1 MAWLCC
7 HCGSLR
13 ADNVC
18 VYEVTNVCGVSATA
32 ALIITNGAAVTCPG
46 CPLTRGAKTNWT
58 AAQTHTLSNA
68 VDPSR
73 CSSSSAL
80 FTTAPGFSNFQ
91 WTVSG
96 PGSYSTNGTGLSATF
111 SPTNAG
117 SGTLTFSADVFLPT
131 IALPCD
137 VTGAPTIS
145 VSTDFTVLEVASLI
159 PGFGSLTN
167 VARVIN
173 SNHTE
178 YRYCRQTSGTI
189 SVAATPS
196 ASVAD
201 LPDCWNL
208 NGTPKTL
215 TTVVPVDL
223 LGTNTI
229 VCVAGT
235 SGKTNSLI
243 GTTVA
248 LAQTNTVFAC
258 VGDTNTFSVTG
269 ESFAEITWEIVPPE
283 GGGGGASFLG
293 TNTGHEVQ
301 ILAGSSNC
309 DFYYVRPYVTGLRD
323 CAVQTPFK
331 VIRVDSLGVGGLYG
345 LNYIHTNDTWQFCA
359 VEPGAETTN
368 INVSVTLVPSVGE
381 ADLPASYSLTNTGPG
396 VGGEGK
402 LSRTVNLT
410 VVGTNIITARG
421 GSSSK
426 SVTVIVSRAKIAQ
439 TGPLFF
445 CVGTTNEF
453 SLTADSSG
461 DVTWEITPTPGTNG
475 PGFAGSSNT
484 GRTVLIR
491 AGSECGDYS
500 AHAYVTGLS
509 NCTCSPATF
518 KVVKVTSLQA
528 SGLSFDTNVGAYVTC
543 AAPTNAAYNPVQI
556 LATACPRDLNETN
569 VPPGWSIT
577 NSGPSISGTNNL
589 YRLLDDR
596 IPGSNVVVCTSGN
609 YSISTT
615 IFVVSSE
622 LKSIEFTSDHNL
634 LKKTPTT
641 TNAWAD
647 STEPF
652 EPVEWIPD
660 VRTNPISHTKNLR
673 LQANVTLRVQPPGV
687 RFDLIGSGSQ
697 PYVNLTSTNNVSTT
711 NDQVV
716 PVTAEAVL
724 PDHVG
729 VLSHTLDW
737 KIRVAGSDCSG
748 ASSGPH
754 KIYLTYGTPTGSV
767 ATEQRLNWDCT
778 TCTGESTL
786 TGIADKIY
794 DALASAPPQF
804 QMHPANRLTNQFWLL
819 MSGTDYQGQCIDL
832 AELMQLQ
839 VQLLGG
845 EASVG
850 YVYGS
855 TNTDCYST
863 NDCAWRTRTCP
874 GGLHGE
880 EMLLVWSAGA
890 WNSYEAVCEVANI
903 CYAIKVARGSAIE
916 ILRTWLG
923 ANTLD
928 SNYQAWWF
936 RDTTTGVWEPCMVPG
951 PRPVPAP

>member
-1 MAWLCC
+1 MTMKRVLTIVMSMAWLCC

-80 FTTAPGFSNFQ
+80 FTTAPGFSNFH

-111 SPTNAG
+111 CPTNAG
-117 SGTLTFSADVFLPT
+117 SGTLTFFADVFLPT
-131 IALPCD
+131 IALPCT
-137 VTGAPTIS
+137 VAGAPTIS
-145 VSTDFTVLEVASLI
+145 VSTDFTVLEVATLI

-178 YRYCRQTSGTI
+178 YRYCRPPSGTI

-196 ASVAD
+196 ASVAE

-215 TTVVPVDL
+215 TTVVPVDI

-331 VIRVDSLGVGGLYG
+331 VIRVDSLYVPTPPF
-345 LNYIHTNDTWQFCA
+345 ITCTHTNDTWRFCA

-368 INVSVTLVPSVGE
+368 INVSVTLVPSVAE

-410 VVGTNIITARG
+410 VVGTNTITARG

-453 SLTADSSG
+453 SLTADSSD
-461 DVTWEITPTPGTNG
+461 DVSWEITPTPGHQWPRLRRFLEHRPNRLDPCRERVRRLQRACLCHRPEQLHLQ
-475 PGFAGSSNT
+475 PGQLQ
-484 GRTVLIR
+484 GRQAHLTDRIRRGGVVPGRRQQLLCDLPPRLRPAFPGHGHRLVLSR
-491 AGSECGDYS
+491 AD
-500 AHAYVTGLS
+500 VDQL
-509 NCTCSPATF
+509 PA
-518 KVVKVTSLQA
+518 
-528 SGLSFDTNVGAYVTC
+528 
-543 AAPTNAAYNPVQI
+543 
-556 LATACPRDLNETN
+556 
-569 VPPGWSIT
+569 
-577 NSGPSISGTNNL
+577 
-589 YRLLDDR
+589 RLLEMGHR
-596 IPGSNVVVCTSGN
+596 WSRHQRV
-609 YSISTT
+609 
-615 IFVVSSE
+615 
-622 LKSIEFTSDHNL
+622 
-634 LKKTPTT
+634 
-641 TNAWAD
+641 
-647 STEPF
+647 EPAL
-652 EPVEWIPD
+652 PHRGPD
-660 VRTNPISHTKNLR
+660 
-673 LQANVTLRVQPPGV
+673 
-687 RFDLIGSGSQ
+687 
-697 PYVNLTSTNNVSTT
+697 
-711 NDQVV
+711 
-716 PVTAEAVL
+716 
-724 PDHVG
+724 
-729 VLSHTLDW
+729 
-737 KIRVAGSDCSG
+737 
-748 ASSGPH
+748 
-754 KIYLTYGTPTGSV
+754 
-767 ATEQRLNWDCT
+767 
-778 TCTGESTL
+778 
-786 TGIADKIY
+786 
-794 DALASAPPQF
+794 
-804 QMHPANRLTNQFWLL
+804 PARHQ
-819 MSGTDYQGQCIDL
+819 
-832 AELMQLQ
+832 
-839 VQLLGG
+839 
-845 EASVG
+845 
-850 YVYGS
+850 
-855 TNTDCYST
+855 
-863 NDCAWRTRTCP
+863 
-874 GGLHGE
+874 
-880 EMLLVWSAGA
+880 
-890 WNSYEAVCEVANI
+890 
-903 CYAIKVARGSAIE
+903 
-916 ILRTWLG
+916 
-923 ANTLD
+923 
-928 SNYQAWWF
+928 
-936 RDTTTGVWEPCMVPG
+936 
-951 PRPVPAP
+951 